1 MQRRRG
7 SRGSFRG
14 RCYHSRGQ
22 QNMEEMYEVLRFI
35 EHGTHC
41 RQSMDC
47 IRGNLLIRYLKERQ
61 GIGKSE
67 LFGWF
72 RQLCVCVDQYHR
84 CRKQREYR
92 YLNPYSVVVS
102 EEGRLFLLDLEAP
115 ENGSVLKQ
123 MQKPAVREGFVKPVC
138 EISARGQ
145 GADIF
150 AYGKTIQ
157 FLLAY
162 AEVHPR
168 LTKWEELRLSRVIA
182 RCTGESG
189 KAYAD
194 INQVLRDLPAVKE
207 KEQAKTR
214 CGASDSSG
222 MRRRKKLLAA
232 VCACAV
238 VCAFLTLENNGP
250 ASGGEISG
258 RAVGG
263 AVLSGG
269 IGPDPGEGLEE
280 SDILAAAGKILE
292 DYAASEDQEDL
303 RKVLG
308 MVQEMEL
315 DAVRCLAEI
324 YDKLSM
330 EEDAAGAY
338 GRLVQ
343 IEKEP
348 GRLEA
353 AWERKSELQELK
365 TAGEEN
371 VP

>member
-1 MQRRRG
+1 
-7 SRGSFRG
+7 
-14 RCYHSRGQ
+14 
-22 QNMEEMYEVLRFI
+22 MEEMYEVLRFI

-61 GIGKSE
+61 GIEKSE

-138 EISARGQ
+138 EISAGGQ
-145 GADIF
+145 SADIF

-194 INQVLRDLPAVKE
+194 INQILTDLPAVKE
-207 KEQAKTR
+207 KKQLKAR
-214 CGASDSSG
+214 NGASDPPG
-222 MRRRKKLLAA
+222 MSRRKRLLAA
-232 VCACAV
+232 ACICIAA
-238 VCAFLTLENNGP
+238 CAFLTLGDEEA
-250 ASGGEISG
+250 ASGEKITE
-258 RAVGG
+258 RVWGG
-263 AVLSGG
+263 AASWGSG
-269 IGPDPGEGLEE
+269 PYTGEMMEKTAV
-280 SDILAAAGKILE
+280 LAAAGRMLE
-292 DYAASEDQEDL
+292 GYAEREDREEL

-308 MVQEMEL
+308 MVREIEL
-315 DAVRCLAEI
+315 GAVWCL
-324 YDKLSM
+324 
-330 EEDAAGAY
+330 AGAY
-338 GRLVQ
+338 DMLDMEEEAAEAYKRIIQ
-343 IEKEP
+343 IEKDPE
-348 GRLEA
+348 RLA
-353 AWERKSELQELK
+353 AARERELELQELK
-365 TAGEEN
+365 SEEGKDA
-371 VP
+371 P

>member
-1 MQRRRG
+1 
-7 SRGSFRG
+7 
-14 RCYHSRGQ
+14 
-22 QNMEEMYEVLRFI
+22 MEEMYEVLRFI
-35 EHGTHC
+35 EHGAHC

-47 IRGNLLIRYLKERQ
+47 MRGTLLVRYLKARRE
-61 GIGKSE
+61 IGKSE

-102 EEGRLFLLDLEAP
+102 EERSLFLLDLEAP
-115 ENGSVLKQ
+115 GNGYVLKQ

-138 EISARGQ
+138 EISAGGQ

-194 INQVLRDLPAVKE
+194 INQILRDLPAVKE
-207 KEQAKTR
+207 KKQLKAR
-214 CGASDSSG
+214 NGACDPPG
-222 MRRRKKLLAA
+222 MSRRKRLLAA
-232 VCACAV
+232 ACICIAA
-238 VCAFLTLENNGP
+238 CAFLTLGDEEA
-250 ASGGEISG
+250 ASAD
-258 RAVGG
+258 RM
-263 AVLSGG
+263 
-269 IGPDPGEGLEE
+269 
-280 SDILAAAGKILE
+280 LE
-292 DYAASEDQEDL
+292 DYAESEDREEL

-308 MVQEMEL
+308 IIREIEL
-315 DAVRCLAEI
+315 DAVRCLAET
-324 YDKLSM
+324 YDKLGM
-330 EEDAAGAY
+330 EEEGAEAY
-338 GRLVQ
+338 KRLIQ
-343 IEKEP
+343 IEKDPE
-348 GRLEA
+348 RLA
-353 AWERKSELQELK
+353 AARERELELQELK
-365 TAGEEN
+365 SEEGKDA
-371 VP
+371 P